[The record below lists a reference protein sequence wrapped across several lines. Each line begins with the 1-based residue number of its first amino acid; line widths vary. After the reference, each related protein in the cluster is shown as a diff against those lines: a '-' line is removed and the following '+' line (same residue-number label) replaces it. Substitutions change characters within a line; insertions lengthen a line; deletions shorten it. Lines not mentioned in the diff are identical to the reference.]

1 MSLRRRDLFWQES
14 EKGGGPGDGDTI
26 VYAANV
32 TRPGLVQKNLIWR
45 SGLVQ
50 DIAFLSWTDLSW
62 TDNGRELLAGNPL
75 LSPDGT
81 YIIWPSVER
90 VEITKQV
97 PGIAGIYRGTNETDW
112 EVVTDPNGNRV
123 LASKSGLGN
132 SESSVFTFMPEAR
145 VNLYV
150 CTDGESGYDY
160 LTVFSQDGTELYN
173 GENQS
178 QQGATSFQY
187 TKLTIEPGTEVTL
200 TYRKD
205 SSTSMYS
212 DRAYAYIGGE
222 GFEGTTTLDSTTW
235 EVSGTLASG
244 QTVYKSAIEGQ
255 ASTTAS
261 AYIRIQPTQT
271 GSLTLMCRSNGEE
284 RYDYLKV
291 YELDSTTS
299 VLKSFSSETSATDY
313 TAVEFNIP
321 DTESHFIYVEYVKD
335 YSGNIGEDAAFVYIN
350 TTVQYDMSSTVEDT
364 YYRYCRS
371 FEKYKLDT
379 GTRTAYTYSYSS
391 TTPSDLLNTEYGVPQ
406 FLVPKTF
413 DSDTVTF
420 NEGHMSSSEY
430 KYIPVYASARLSN
443 TGLELTT
450 GSTYT
455 SESVM
460 SQTQFLYGA
469 VLYGAVKYSD
479 NGDLFCTIP
488 LSSSYSSAIS
498 ASVYLQSASKCV
510 YLSRKANDTDYGS
523 ERILDLLP
531 VDSGSTSTVVVDAAF
546 NRTGKITYVV
556 GNQLTESTVVTF
568 SSHLYRSTDKTV
580 SFEHLDW
587 APSDSSEYI
596 TAVCTNFSGKVVYV
610 LTGTFFNNAW
620 VSASVYRSE
629 DYGRTFNRQNKFECK
644 GPSYVSGSV
653 GSFNVRLHA
662 AVNALDP
669 RYRMQIACSGKG
681 DRLAVWLVSGSSL
694 PRKNQGL
701 IFRSDDSGL
710 TWADPVETDRSVLDS
725 QPRILIMNRN

>member
-45 SGLVQ
+45 SGLAQ
-50 DIAFLSWTDLSW
+50 DIAFLSWTDN
-62 TDNGRELLAGNPL
+62 DRELLAGNPL

-81 YIIWPSVER
+81 YVIWPSVER
-90 VEITKQV
+90 VEITGGTKQV
-97 PGIAGIYRGTNETDW
+97 PGIAGIYRGTNDTDW

-123 LASKSGLGN
+123 LASKRGLGN
-132 SESSVFTFMPEAR
+132 SESSIFTFMPEVR
-145 VNLYV
+145 LNLYV
-150 CTDGESGYDY
+150 CTDGENGYDY
-160 LTVFSQDGTELYN
+160 LTVSQDGTELYN
-173 GENQS
+173 GKNQS
-178 QQGATSFQY
+178 QQGAASFQY

-200 TYRKD
+200 TYQKD
-205 SSTSMYS
+205 YSTGVHS
-212 DRAYAYIGGE
+212 DRAYAYIEGE

-261 AYIRIQPTQT
+261 AYIRIQPAET
-271 GSLTLMCRSNGEE
+271 GSLTLMCRSNGEGG
-284 RYDYLKV
+284 YDYLKV
-291 YELDSTTS
+291 YGLDSTTS
-299 VLKSFSSETSATDY
+299 VLKTFESETSATVY

-335 YSGNIGEDAAFVYIN
+335 YSGNSGEDAAFVYIN
-350 TTVQYDMSSTVEDT
+350 TTVRYDMSSTVEAT
-364 YYRYCRS
+364 GTVTRYCRS

-391 TTPSDLLNTEYGVPQ
+391 TTPSDLLKTEYGVPQ

-420 NEGHMSSSEY
+420 NEGHMSSSDY

-450 GSTYT
+450 GSVYT

-460 SQTQFLYGA
+460 SQTQF
-469 VLYGAVKYSD
+469 LYGAVKYSD

-488 LSSSYSSAIS
+488 LSGSFNSYGVS
-498 ASVYLQSASKCV
+498 ASEYFQSASKCV
-510 YLSRKANDTDYGS
+510 YLSRRANDTDYVS

-531 VDSGSTSTVVVDAAF
+531 VDSGSTSTVAVDAAF

-568 SSHLYRSTDKTV
+568 YSHLYRSTDKTV

-610 LTGTFFNNAW
+610 LTGTFSYNAW

-653 GSFNVRLHA
+653 GDHMDRLKA

-710 TWADPVETDRSVLDS
+710 TWADPVETDRSVLDF

>member
-45 SGLVQ
+45 SGSAQ
-50 DIAFLSWTDLSW
+50 DIAFLSWTDN
-62 TDNGRELLAGNPL
+62 DRELLAGNPL

-90 VEITKQV
+90 VEITGEPKQV
-97 PGIAGIYRGTNETDW
+97 PGIAGIYRGTNDTDW

-132 SESSVFTFMPEAR
+132 SESSIFTFMPEAR

-150 CTDGESGYDY
+150 CTDGENGYDY
-160 LTVFSQDGTELYN
+160 LIVSQDGTELYN
-173 GENQS
+173 GKNQS
-178 QQGATSFQY
+178 QQGATSFRY
-187 TKLTIEPGTEVTL
+187 AKLTVEPGTEVTL
-200 TYRKD
+200 TYQKD
-205 SSTSMYS
+205 SSNSSYS
-212 DRAYAYIGGE
+212 DRAYAYIGGVE
-222 GFEGTTTLDSTTW
+222 GIGGTITLDSTTW

-261 AYIRIQPTQT
+261 AYIRIQPTET
-271 GSLTLMCRSNGEE
+271 GSLVLMCRSNGEE
-284 RYDYLKV
+284 RYDYLRV

-299 VLKSFSSETSATDY
+299 VLKSFESETSATDY

-335 YSGNIGEDAAFVYIN
+335 RSEDVGEDAAFVYTN
-350 TTVQYDMSSTVEDT
+350 SGQYNMDSTVEAT
-364 YYRYCRS
+364 GTVTRYCRS

-391 TTPSDLLNTEYGVPQ
+391 TIPSDLLKTEYGVPQ

-420 NEGHMSSSEY
+420 NEGHMSSSDY

-450 GSTYT
+450 GSVYT

-460 SQTQFLYGA
+460 SQTRL
-469 VLYGAVKYSD
+469 LYGAVKYSD

-488 LSSSYSSAIS
+488 LSGSYNSIIP
-498 ASVYLQSASKCV
+498 ASEYFQSASKCV
-510 YLSRKANDTDYGS
+510 YLSRRVNDTDYVS

-610 LTGTFFNNAW
+610 LTGTFSYNAW

-629 DYGRTFNRQNKFECK
+629 DYGRTFNRQNKFKCK

-653 GSFNVRLHA
+653 GGYLGDSLQA

-681 DRLAVWLVSGSSL
+681 DRLAVWLVSGSDWQSY
-694 PRKNQGL
+694 KNQGL

-710 TWADPVETDRSVLDS
+710 TWTDPVETDRSVLDS
-725 QPRILIMNRN
+725 RPRILIMNRN

>member
-32 TRPGLVQKNLIWR
+32 TRPGLIQKNLIWR
-45 SGLVQ
+45 SGLAQ
-50 DIAFLSWTDLSW
+50 DIAFLSWTDN
-62 TDNGRELLAGNPL
+62 DRELLAGNSL

-90 VEITKQV
+90 VEITGEPKQV
-97 PGIAGIYRGTNETDW
+97 PGIAGIYRGTNDTDW
-112 EVVTDPNGNRV
+112 EVVTDPNGTRV

-132 SESSVFTFMPEAR
+132 RESSIFTFMPEAR

-150 CTDGESGYDY
+150 CTDGENGYDY
-160 LTVFSQDGTELYN
+160 LTVSQNGTELYN
-173 GENQS
+173 GKNES
-178 QQGATSFQY
+178 QQGATSFRY
-187 TKLTIEPGTEVTL
+187 AKLTVEPGTEVTL
-200 TYRKD
+200 TYQKD
-205 SSTSMYS
+205 LSNSKYS
-212 DRAYAYIGGE
+212 DRAYAYIGGVE
-222 GFEGTTTLDSTTW
+222 GIGGTITLDSTTW

-261 AYIRIQPTQT
+261 AYIRIQPAET
-271 GSLTLMCRSNGEE
+271 GSLVLMCRSNGEE
-284 RYDYLKV
+284 GYDYLRV
-291 YELDSTTS
+291 YKLDSTTS

-335 YSGNIGEDAAFVYIN
+335 GSGDDGDDAAFIYTN
-350 TTVQYDMSSTVEDT
+350 SGQYNMDSTVEAT
-364 YYRYCRS
+364 GTVTRYCRS

-391 TTPSDLLNTEYGVPQ
+391 TIPSDLLKTEYGVPQ

-420 NEGHMSSSEY
+420 NEGHMSSSDY

-460 SQTQFLYGA
+460 SQTQL
-469 VLYGAVKYSD
+469 LYGAVKYSD

-488 LSSSYSSAIS
+488 LSGSYNSIIP
-498 ASVYLQSASKCV
+498 ASEYFQSASKCV
-510 YLSRKANDTDYGS
+510 YLSRRVNDTDYVS

-546 NRTGKITYVV
+546 NRTGKITYMI

-610 LTGTFFNNAW
+610 LTGTFSYNTW

-629 DYGRTFNRQNKFECK
+629 DYGRTFNRQNKFKCK

-653 GSFNVRLHA
+653 DGYLGDSLQA
-662 AVNALDP
+662 AINALDP

-681 DRLAVWLVSGSSL
+681 DRLAVWLVSGSSY
-694 PRKNQGL
+694 PSYKNQGF

-710 TWADPVETDRSVLDS
+710 TWADSVETGVFNLDLR
-725 QPRILIMNRN
+725 PRILIMNRN

>member
-26 VYAANV
+26 VYATNV
-32 TRPGLVQKNLIWR
+32 TRPGFIQKNLIWR
-45 SGLVQ
+45 SGLAQ
-50 DIAFLSWTDLSW
+50 DIAFLSWTDN
-62 TDNGRELLAGNPL
+62 DRELLAGNPL

-81 YIIWPSVER
+81 YVIWPSVER
-90 VEITKQV
+90 VEITGETTKQV
-97 PGIAGIYRGTNETDW
+97 PGITGVYRGTNATDW

-132 SESSVFTFMPEAR
+132 GESSIFTFMPEAR
-145 VNLYV
+145 INLYV

-160 LTVFSQDGTELYN
+160 LTVSQDGTKLYN
-173 GENQS
+173 GKNQS
-178 QQGATSFQY
+178 QQGATSFRY

-200 TYRKD
+200 TYQKD
-205 SSTSMYS
+205 LSNGGYS
-212 DRAYAYIGGE
+212 DRAYAYIGRE
-222 GFEGTTTLDSTTW
+222 SFEGTTTLDSTTW

-244 QTVYKSAIEGQ
+244 QTVYKSAIKGQ

-271 GSLTLMCRSNGEE
+271 GSLMLMCRSNGEKG
-284 RYDYLKV
+284 YDYLRV

-299 VLKSFSSETSATDY
+299 VLKSFESESSATVY

-335 YSGNIGEDAAFVYIN
+335 RSGDIGEDAAFVYIN
-350 TTVQYDMSSTVEDT
+350 TTGQYNMGSTVEATVTDT

-371 FEKYKLDT
+371 FEKYKLNT

-391 TTPSDLLNTEYGVPQ
+391 TTLSDLLKTEYGVPQ

-413 DSDTVTF
+413 DSDTVNF
-420 NEGHMSSSEY
+420 NEGHMSSSDY

-450 GSTYT
+450 GSVYT

-460 SQTQFLYGA
+460 SQTQL
-469 VLYGAVKYSD
+469 LYGAVKYSD

-488 LSSSYSSAIS
+488 LSGSFNSYGVP
-498 ASVYLQSASKCV
+498 ASEYFQSASKCV
-510 YLSRKANDTDYGS
+510 YLSRRVNDTDYGS

-610 LTGTFFNNAW
+610 LTGTFSYNAW
-620 VSASVYRSE
+620 ASASVYRSE

-653 GSFNVRLHA
+653 GDHMDRLKA

-681 DRLAVWLVSGSSL
+681 DRLAVWLVSGSSR
-694 PRKNQGL
+694 PQKNQGL

-710 TWADPVETDRSVLDS
+710 TWTDQVETDRSVLDS
-725 QPRILIMNRN
+725 QPRILTMNRN

>member
-50 DIAFLSWTDLSW
+50 DIAFLSWTDN
-62 TDNGRELLAGNPL
+62 DRELLAGNPL

-90 VEITKQV
+90 VEITGEPKQV
-97 PGIAGIYRGTNETDW
+97 PGIAGIYRGTNDTDW
-112 EVVTDPNGNRV
+112 EVVTDPDGNRV
-123 LASKSGLGN
+123 LASKSGLGD

-150 CTDGESGYDY
+150 CTDGESGFDY
-160 LTVFSQDGTELYN
+160 LTVSQDGTELYN
-173 GENQS
+173 GKNQS
-178 QQGATSFQY
+178 QQGAASFQY

-200 TYRKD
+200 TYQKD
-205 SSTSMYS
+205 YSTRMYS
-212 DRAYAYIGGE
+212 DRAYAYIEGVE
-222 GFEGTTTLDSTTW
+222 GFGGTITLDSTTW

-244 QTVYKSAIEGQ
+244 QTVYKSAIKGQ

-261 AYIRIQPTQT
+261 AYIRIQPAET

-284 RYDYLKV
+284 GYDYLKV

-299 VLKSFSSETSATDY
+299 VLKSFKSETSATDY

-335 YSGNIGEDAAFVYIN
+335 GSEDVGEDAAFIYTN
-350 TTVQYDMSSTVEDT
+350 SRQYNMDSTVEAT
-364 YYRYCRS
+364 GTVTRYCRS

-420 NEGHMSSSEY
+420 NEGHMSSSDY
-430 KYIPVYASARLSN
+430 KYIPVYASARLSS

-450 GSTYT
+450 GSVYT

-460 SQTQFLYGA
+460 SQTQL
-469 VLYGAVKYSD
+469 LYGAVKYSD

-488 LSSSYSSAIS
+488 LSGSYNSYVS
-498 ASVYLQSASKCV
+498 ASEYFQSASICV
-510 YLSRKANDTDYGS
+510 YLSRRFNDTDYSS

-568 SSHLYRSTDKTV
+568 SSHLYRSTDKAV

-587 APSDSSEYI
+587 APGDSSEHI

-610 LTGTFFNNAW
+610 LTGTVSYDAW

-629 DYGRTFNRQNKFECK
+629 DYGRTFNRQNKFKCK
-644 GPSYVSGSV
+644 GLSYVSGSA
-653 GSFNVRLHA
+653 GSSAVRLKT
-662 AVNALDP
+662 AVHALDP

-681 DRLAVWLVSGSSL
+681 DRLAVWLVSGSDWQSY
-694 PRKNQGL
+694 KNQGL

-710 TWADPVETDRSVLDS
+710 TWADPVETDKSILYS
-725 QPRILIMNRN
+725 QPRILTMNRN

>member
-32 TRPGLVQKNLIWR
+32 TRPGFIQKNLIWR
-45 SGLVQ
+45 SGLAQ
-50 DIAFLSWTDLSW
+50 DIAFLSWTDN
-62 TDNGRELLAGNPL
+62 DRELLAGNPL

-90 VEITKQV
+90 VEITGEPKQV
-97 PGIAGIYRGTNETDW
+97 PGIAGIYRGTNDTDW

-123 LASKSGLGN
+123 LASKRGLGN
-132 SESSVFTFMPEAR
+132 SKSSIFTFMPEVR
-145 VNLYV
+145 LNLYV
-150 CTDGESGYDY
+150 CTDGENGYDY
-160 LTVFSQDGTELYN
+160 LTVSQDGTELYN
-173 GENQS
+173 GKNQS
-178 QQGATSFQY
+178 QQEATSFQY

-200 TYRKD
+200 TYQKD
-205 SSTSMYS
+205 SATSMYS
-212 DRAYAYIGGE
+212 DRAYAYIEGVE
-222 GFEGTTTLDSTTW
+222 GFRGTITLDSTTW

-261 AYIRIQPTQT
+261 AYIRIQPTET

-284 RYDYLKV
+284 GYDYLKV

-335 YSGNIGEDAAFVYIN
+335 YYGDAGEDAAFIYTN
-350 TTVQYDMSSTVEDT
+350 SGQYSMDSTVEGT
-364 YYRYCRS
+364 GTVTRYCRS
-371 FEKYKLDT
+371 FEKYKLNT

-391 TTPSDLLNTEYGVPQ
+391 TTLSDLLNTEYGVPQ

-420 NEGHMSSSEY
+420 NEGHMSSSDY

-450 GSTYT
+450 GSIYT

-460 SQTQFLYGA
+460 SQTQL
-469 VLYGAVKYSD
+469 LYGAVKYSD

-488 LSSSYSSAIS
+488 LSGSYTRVIPPSE
-498 ASVYLQSASKCV
+498 YFQSASICV
-510 YLSRKANDTDYGS
+510 YLSRRVNDTDYGS

-610 LTGTFFNNAW
+610 LTGTFSYDAW

-644 GPSYVSGSV
+644 GPSYVSGSA
-653 GSFNVRLHA
+653 GSSYNRLKA

-710 TWADPVETDRSVLDS
+710 TWADPVETDRSISDS
-725 QPRILIMNRN
+725 QPRILTMNRN

>member
-50 DIAFLSWTDLSW
+50 DIAFLSWTDN
-62 TDNGRELLAGNPL
+62 DRELLAGNPL

-81 YIIWPSVER
+81 YVIWPSVER
-90 VEITKQV
+90 VEITGESKQV
-97 PGIAGIYRGTNETDW
+97 PGIAGIYRGTNDTDW

-123 LASKSGLGN
+123 LASKRGLGN
-132 SESSVFTFMPEAR
+132 SESSIFTFMPEAR

-160 LTVFSQDGTELYN
+160 LTVSQDGTVLYN
-173 GENQS
+173 GKNKS
-178 QQGATSFQY
+178 QQGAASFQY
-187 TKLTIEPGTEVTL
+187 AKLTIEPGTEVTL
-200 TYRKD
+200 TYQKD

-212 DRAYAYIGGE
+212 DRAYAYIEGE
-222 GFEGTTTLDSTTW
+222 FEGTTTLDSTTW

-255 ASTTAS
+255 ASTIAS
-261 AYIRIQPTQT
+261 AYIRIQPTEP

-291 YELDSTTS
+291 YKLDSTTS
-299 VLKSFSSETSATDY
+299 VLKSFESETSATVY

-335 YSGNIGEDAAFVYIN
+335 YSGNSGEDAAFVYIN
-350 TTVQYDMSSTVEDT
+350 TTARYDMSSTVEVAGT
-364 YYRYCRS
+364 VTSYCRS

-420 NEGHMSSSEY
+420 NEGHMSSSDY

-450 GSTYT
+450 GSVYT

-460 SQTQFLYGA
+460 SQTQL
-469 VLYGAVKYSD
+469 LYGAVKYSD

-488 LSSSYSSAIS
+488 LSGSYTRVVPPSE
-498 ASVYLQSASKCV
+498 YFQSASKCV
-510 YLSRKANDTDYGS
+510 YLSRRVNDTDYVS

-546 NRTGKITYVV
+546 NRTGKIAYVV

-610 LTGTFFNNAW
+610 LTGTFSYDAW

-644 GPSYVSGSV
+644 GPSYVSGSA
-653 GSFNVRLHA
+653 GSSNVRLKT
-662 AVNALDP
+662 AVHALDP

-681 DRLAVWLVSGSSL
+681 DRLAVWLVSGSDWQSY
-694 PRKNQGL
+694 KNQGL

-710 TWADPVETDRSVLDS
+710 TWADPVETDRSILYS
-725 QPRILIMNRN
+725 QPRILTMNRN

>member
-45 SGLVQ
+45 SGLAQ
-50 DIAFLSWTDLSW
+50 DIAFLSWTDN
-62 TDNGRELLAGNPL
+62 DRELLAGNPL

-81 YIIWPSVER
+81 YVIWPSVER
-90 VEITKQV
+90 VETTGVKQV
-97 PGIAGIYRGTNETDW
+97 PGIAGIYRGTNDTDW

-132 SESSVFTFMPEAR
+132 SESSIFTFMPEAR

-150 CTDGESGYDY
+150 CTDGENGYDY
-160 LTVFSQDGTELYN
+160 LTVSQDGTVLYN
-173 GENQS
+173 GKNQS
-178 QQGATSFQY
+178 QQGATSFRY
-187 TKLTIEPGTEVTL
+187 AKLTVEPGTEVTL
-200 TYRKD
+200 TYQKD
-205 SSTSMYS
+205 SSNSSYS

-222 GFEGTTTLDSTTW
+222 GFGGTITLDSTTW

-261 AYIRIQPTQT
+261 AYIRIQPTYT
-271 GSLTLMCRSNGEE
+271 RSLTLMCRSNGER

-299 VLKSFSSETSATDY
+299 VLKSFESETSATDY

-335 YSGNIGEDAAFVYIN
+335 GSGDVGEDAAFVYIG
-350 TTVQYDMSSTVEDT
+350 TSGRYDMDSTVEAT
-364 YYRYCRS
+364 GTVTRYCRS

-391 TTPSDLLNTEYGVPQ
+391 TTPSDLLKTEYGVPQ

-420 NEGHMSSSEY
+420 NEGHMSSSDY

-450 GSTYT
+450 GSVYT

-460 SQTQFLYGA
+460 SQTRL
-469 VLYGAVKYSD
+469 LYGAVKYSD

-488 LSSSYSSAIS
+488 LSGSYNSYVS
-498 ASVYLQSASKCV
+498 ASEYFQSASICV
-510 YLSRKANDTDYGS
+510 YLSRRVNDTDYSS

-546 NRTGKITYVV
+546 NRTGKITYMV

-568 SSHLYRSTDKTV
+568 SSHLYRSTDKAV

-587 APSDSSEYI
+587 APGDSSEHI

-610 LTGTFFNNAW
+610 LTGTVSYDAW

-644 GPSYVSGSV
+644 GPSYVTGSA
-653 GSFNVRLHA
+653 GKYDRLKA
-662 AVNALDP
+662 AINALDP

-725 QPRILIMNRN
+725 RPRILIMNRN

>member
-32 TRPGLVQKNLIWR
+32 TRPGLIQKNLIWR
-45 SGLVQ
+45 SGLAQ
-50 DIAFLSWTDLSW
+50 DIAFLSWTDN
-62 TDNGRELLAGNPL
+62 DRELLAGNPL

-90 VEITKQV
+90 VEITGEPKRV
-97 PGIAGIYRGTNETDW
+97 PGIAGIYRGTNDTDW
-112 EVVTDPNGNRV
+112 EVVKDPNGTRV

-132 SESSVFTFMPEAR
+132 RESSIFTFMPEAR

-150 CTDGESGYDY
+150 CTDGENGYDY
-160 LTVFSQDGTELYN
+160 LTVSQNGTELYN
-173 GENQS
+173 GKNES
-178 QQGATSFQY
+178 QQGATSFRY
-187 TKLTIEPGTEVTL
+187 AKLTVEPGTEVTL
-200 TYRKD
+200 TYQKD
-205 SSTSMYS
+205 LSNSMYS
-212 DRAYAYIGGE
+212 DRAYAYIGGVE
-222 GFEGTTTLDSTTW
+222 GIGGTITLDSTTW

-244 QTVYKSAIEGQ
+244 QTVYKSAIKGQ
-255 ASTTAS
+255 AFKTAS
-261 AYIRIQPTQT
+261 AYIRIQPTET
-271 GSLTLMCRSNGEE
+271 GSLVLMCRSNGEE
-284 RYDYLKV
+284 RYDYLRV

-299 VLKSFSSETSATDY
+299 VLKSFESETSATDY

-335 YSGNIGEDAAFVYIN
+335 GSGDAGEDAAFIYTN
-350 TTVQYDMSSTVEDT
+350 SGQYNMDSTVEAT
-364 YYRYCRS
+364 GTVTSYCRS

-391 TTPSDLLNTEYGVPQ
+391 TTLSDLLNTEYGVPQ

-420 NEGHMSSSEY
+420 NEGHMSSSDY

-460 SQTQFLYGA
+460 SQTRL
-469 VLYGAVKYSD
+469 LYGAVKYSD

-488 LSSSYSSAIS
+488 LSGSYNSIIP
-498 ASVYLQSASKCV
+498 ASEYFQSASKCV
-510 YLSRKANDTDYGS
+510 YLSRRVNDTDYVS

-546 NRTGKITYVV
+546 NRTGKITYMI

-610 LTGTFFNNAW
+610 LTGTFSYNKW

-629 DYGRTFNRQNKFECK
+629 DYGRTFNRQNKFKCK

-653 GSFNVRLHA
+653 DGYLGDSLQA
-662 AVNALDP
+662 AINALDP

-681 DRLAVWLVSGSSL
+681 DRLAVWLVSGSDWQ
-694 PRKNQGL
+694 PHKNQGL

-710 TWADPVETDRSVLDS
+710 TWSDPVETDRSIS
-725 QPRILIMNRN
+725 HSRPRILIMNRN

>member
-45 SGLVQ
+45 SGSAQ
-50 DIAFLSWTDLSW
+50 DIAFLSWTDN
-62 TDNGRELLAGNPL
+62 DRELLAGNPL

-90 VEITKQV
+90 VEITGEPKQV
-97 PGIAGIYRGTNETDW
+97 PGIAGIYRGTNDTDW

-132 SESSVFTFMPEAR
+132 SESSIFTFMPEAR

-150 CTDGESGYDY
+150 CTDGENGYDY
-160 LTVFSQDGTELYN
+160 LIVSQDGTELYN
-173 GENQS
+173 GKNQS
-178 QQGATSFQY
+178 QQGATSFRY
-187 TKLTIEPGTEVTL
+187 AKLTVEPGTEVTL
-200 TYRKD
+200 TYQKD
-205 SSTSMYS
+205 SSNSSYS
-212 DRAYAYIGGE
+212 DRAYAYIGGVE
-222 GFEGTTTLDSTTW
+222 GIGGTITLDSTTW

-261 AYIRIQPTQT
+261 AYIRIQPTET
-271 GSLTLMCRSNGEE
+271 GSLTLMCRSNGER

-299 VLKSFSSETSATDY
+299 VLKSFESETSATDY

-335 YSGNIGEDAAFVYIN
+335 GSGDVGEDAAFVYTN
-350 TTVQYDMSSTVEDT
+350 SGQYNMDSTVEAT
-364 YYRYCRS
+364 GTVTRYCRS

-379 GTRTAYTYSYSS
+379 GTRTAYTHSYSS
-391 TTPSDLLNTEYGVPQ
+391 TIPSDLLKTEYGVPQ

-420 NEGHMSSSEY
+420 NEGHMSSSDY

-450 GSTYT
+450 GSVYT

-488 LSSSYSSAIS
+488 LSSSYTYAIP
-498 ASVYLQSASKCV
+498 ASEYFQSASKCV
-510 YLSRKANDTDYGS
+510 YLSRRVNDTDYGS

-596 TAVCTNFSGKVVYV
+596 TAVCTNFSGKVVYA

-644 GPSYVSGSV
+644 GPSYVSGSA
-653 GSFNVRLHA
+653 GSSNVRLHA

-694 PRKNQGL
+694 PRKNQGF

-710 TWADPVETDRSVLDS
+710 TWADSVETGVFNLDLR
-725 QPRILIMNRN
+725 PRILIMNRN

>member
-45 SGLVQ
+45 SGLAQ
-50 DIAFLSWTDLSW
+50 DIAFLSWTDN
-62 TDNGRELLAGNPL
+62 DRELLAGNPL

-81 YIIWPSVER
+81 YVIWPSVER
-90 VEITKQV
+90 VEIAGGTKQV
-97 PGIAGIYRGTNETDW
+97 PGIAGIYRGTNDTDW

-132 SESSVFTFMPEAR
+132 SESSIFTFMPEAR

-150 CTDGESGYDY
+150 CTDGENGYDY
-160 LTVFSQDGTELYN
+160 LTVSQDGTVLYN
-173 GENQS
+173 GKNQS
-178 QQGATSFQY
+178 QQGAASFQY

-200 TYRKD
+200 TYQKD
-205 SSTSMYS
+205 SSTSAYS
-212 DRAYAYIGGE
+212 DRAYAYIGGVE
-222 GFEGTTTLDSTTW
+222 GFGGTITLDSTTW
-235 EVSGTLASG
+235 GVSGTLASG

-261 AYIRIQPTQT
+261 AYIRIQPTET
-271 GSLTLMCRSNGEE
+271 GSLTLMCRSNGEK

-299 VLKSFSSETSATDY
+299 VLKSFEWESSATDY

-335 YSGNIGEDAAFVYIN
+335 YYGDAGEDAAFIYTN
-350 TTVQYDMSSTVEDT
+350 SRQYNMDSTVEAT
-364 YYRYCRS
+364 VTVTRYCRS

-391 TTPSDLLNTEYGVPQ
+391 TTPSDLLKTEYGVPQ

-420 NEGHMSSSEY
+420 NEGHMSSSDY

-450 GSTYT
+450 GSVYT

-460 SQTQFLYGA
+460 SQTQL
-469 VLYGAVKYSD
+469 LYGAVKYSD

-488 LSSSYSSAIS
+488 LSGSYSSIIP
-498 ASVYLQSASKCV
+498 ASEYFQSASKCV
-510 YLSRKANDTDYGS
+510 YLSRRVNDTDYVS

-568 SSHLYRSTDKTV
+568 SSHLYRSTDKAV

-587 APSDSSEYI
+587 APGDSSEHI

-610 LTGTFFNNAW
+610 LTGTVSYDAW

-644 GPSYVSGSV
+644 GPSYVTSSA
-653 GSFNVRLHA
+653 SEYNRLQA
-662 AVNALDP
+662 AINALDP

-681 DRLAVWLVSGSSL
+681 DRLAVWLVSGSDWQSY
-694 PRKNQGL
+694 KNQGL

-710 TWADPVETDRSVLDS
+710 TWADPVETDKSILYS
-725 QPRILIMNRN
+725 QPRILTMNRN

>member
-1 MSLRRRDLFWQES
+1 M
-14 EKGGGPGDGDTI
+14 
-26 VYAANV
+26 
-32 TRPGLVQKNLIWR
+32 IWR

-50 DIAFLSWTDLSW
+50 DIAFLSWTDN
-62 TDNGRELLAGNPL
+62 DRELLAGNPL

-90 VEITKQV
+90 VEITGEPKQV
-97 PGIAGIYRGTNETDW
+97 PGIAGIYRGTNDTDW

-123 LASKSGLGN
+123 LASKRGLGN
-132 SESSVFTFMPEAR
+132 RESSIFTFMPEAR

-150 CTDGESGYDY
+150 CTDGENGCDY
-160 LTVFSQDGTELYN
+160 LTVSQDGTVLYN
-173 GENQS
+173 GKYQS
-178 QQGATSFQY
+178 QQGAASFQY

-200 TYRKD
+200 TYQKD
-205 SSTSMYS
+205 HSTSVHS
-212 DRAYAYIGGE
+212 DRAYAYIEGE
-222 GFEGTTTLDSTTW
+222 FEGTTTLDSTTW

-255 ASTTAS
+255 ASITAS
-261 AYIRIQPTQT
+261 AYIRIQPTEP

-291 YELDSTTS
+291 YKLDSTTS
-299 VLKSFSSETSATDY
+299 VLKSFESETSATVY

-335 YSGNIGEDAAFVYIN
+335 GSGDDGDDAAFVYIN
-350 TTVQYDMSSTVEDT
+350 TTARYDMSSTVEAT
-364 YYRYCRS
+364 VTVIRYCRS

-420 NEGHMSSSEY
+420 NEGHMSSSDY
-430 KYIPVYASARLSN
+430 KYIPVYASARLSS

-450 GSTYT
+450 GSVYT

-460 SQTQFLYGA
+460 SLTRL
-469 VLYGAVKYSD
+469 LYGAVKYSD

-488 LSSSYSSAIS
+488 LTGSYNSIIP
-498 ASVYLQSASKCV
+498 ASEYFQSASKCV
-510 YLSRKANDTDYGS
+510 YLSRRVNDTDYVS

-546 NRTGKITYVV
+546 NRTGKITYMI

-568 SSHLYRSTDKTV
+568 SSHLYRSTDKAV

-587 APSDSSEYI
+587 APSDSSEHI

-610 LTGTFFNNAW
+610 LTGTFSYNAW

-644 GPSYVSGSV
+644 GPSYVSGSA
-653 GSFNVRLHA
+653 GGYLGDSLQA
-662 AVNALDP
+662 AINALDP

-681 DRLAVWLVSGSSL
+681 DRLAVWLVSGSSR
-694 PRKNQGL
+694 PQKNQGL

-710 TWADPVETDRSVLDS
+710 TWADPVETDKSILYS
-725 QPRILIMNRN
+725 QPRILTMNRN

>member
-45 SGLVQ
+45 SGLAQ
-50 DIAFLSWTDLSW
+50 DITFLSWTDN
-62 TDNGRELLAGNPL
+62 DRELLAGNPL

-90 VEITKQV
+90 VEITGESKQV
-97 PGIAGIYRGTNETDW
+97 PGIAGIYRGTNDTDW

-123 LASKSGLGN
+123 LASKSGLGD
-132 SESSVFTFMPEAR
+132 SKSSIFTFMPEVR
-145 VNLYV
+145 LNLYV
-150 CTDGESGYDY
+150 CTDGENGYDY
-160 LTVFSQDGTELYN
+160 LIVSQDGTELYN
-173 GENQS
+173 GKNQS
-178 QQGATSFQY
+178 QKGATSFRY

-200 TYRKD
+200 TYQKD
-205 SSTSMYS
+205 SSNNMYS
-212 DRAYAYIGGE
+212 DRAYAYIEGVE
-222 GFEGTTTLDSTTW
+222 GFGGTITLDSTTW

-244 QTVYKSAIEGQ
+244 QTVDKSAIEGQ

-261 AYIRIQPTQT
+261 AYIRIQPAET
-271 GSLTLMCRSNGEE
+271 GSLTLMCRSNGER

-299 VLKSFSSETSATDY
+299 VLKSFESETSATDY
-313 TAVEFNIP
+313 TAVEFSIP

-335 YSGNIGEDAAFVYIN
+335 YSGDAGEDAAFIYTN
-350 TTVQYDMSSTVEDT
+350 SRQYNMDSTVEAT
-364 YYRYCRS
+364 GTVTRYCRS
-371 FEKYKLDT
+371 FEKYKLNT

-391 TTPSDLLNTEYGVPQ
+391 TTLSDLLNTEYGVPQ

-420 NEGHMSSSEY
+420 NEGHMSSSDY

-450 GSTYT
+450 GSVYT

-460 SQTQFLYGA
+460 SQTQL
-469 VLYGAVKYSD
+469 LYGAVKYSD

-488 LSSSYSSAIS
+488 LSGSYNSYGVS
-498 ASVYLQSASKCV
+498 ASEYFQSASICV
-510 YLSRKANDTDYGS
+510 HLSRRVNDTDYSS

-546 NRTGKITYVV
+546 NRTGKITYMI

-610 LTGTFFNNAW
+610 LTGTFFYNAW
-620 VSASVYRSE
+620 ASASVYRSE

-653 GSFNVRLHA
+653 GDHMDRLKA
-662 AVNALDP
+662 VVNALDP

-710 TWADPVETDRSVLDS
+710 TWADPVETDRSILYS
-725 QPRILIMNRN
+725 QPRILTMNRN

>member
-50 DIAFLSWTDLSW
+50 DIAFLSWTDN
-62 TDNGRELLAGNPL
+62 DRELLAGNPL

-81 YIIWPSVER
+81 YVIWPSVER
-90 VEITKQV
+90 VEITGESKQV
-97 PGIAGIYRGTNETDW
+97 PGIAGIYRGTNDTDW

-123 LASKSGLGN
+123 LASKRGLGN
-132 SESSVFTFMPEAR
+132 SESSIFTFMPEAR

-160 LTVFSQDGTELYN
+160 LTVSQDGTKLYN
-173 GENQS
+173 GKNKS
-178 QQGATSFQY
+178 QQGAASFQY

-200 TYRKD
+200 TYQKD

-212 DRAYAYIGGE
+212 DRAYAYIEGE
-222 GFEGTTTLDSTTW
+222 FEGTTTLDSTTW

-255 ASTTAS
+255 ASTIAS
-261 AYIRIQPTQT
+261 AYIRIQPTEP

-291 YELDSTTS
+291 YKLDSTTS
-299 VLKSFSSETSATDY
+299 VLKSFESETSATVY

-335 YSGNIGEDAAFVYIN
+335 YSGNSGEDAAFVYIN
-350 TTVQYDMSSTVEDT
+350 TTARYDMSSTVEVAGT
-364 YYRYCRS
+364 VTSYCRS

-420 NEGHMSSSEY
+420 NEGHMSSSDY

-450 GSTYT
+450 GSVYT

-460 SQTQFLYGA
+460 SQTQL
-469 VLYGAVKYSD
+469 LYGAVKYSD

-488 LSSSYSSAIS
+488 LSGSYTHVVPPSE
-498 ASVYLQSASKCV
+498 YFQSASKCV
-510 YLSRKANDTDYGS
+510 YLSRRVNDTDYVS

-610 LTGTFFNNAW
+610 LTGTFSYDAW
-620 VSASVYRSE
+620 VGASVYRSE

-644 GPSYVSGSV
+644 GLSYVSGSA
-653 GSFNVRLHA
+653 GSSAVRLKT
-662 AVNALDP
+662 AVHALDP

-710 TWADPVETDRSVLDS
+710 TWADQVETDRSVLDS
-725 QPRILIMNRN
+725 QPRILTMNRN

>member
-26 VYAANV
+26 VYATNV
-32 TRPGLVQKNLIWR
+32 TRPGFIQKNLIWR
-45 SGLVQ
+45 SGLAQ
-50 DIAFLSWTDLSW
+50 DIAFLSWIGNDT
-62 TDNGRELLAGNPL
+62 ELLAGNPL

-81 YIIWPSVER
+81 YVIWPSVER
-90 VEITKQV
+90 VEITVPKQV
-97 PGIAGIYRGTNETDW
+97 PGITGIYRGTNDTDW

-132 SESSVFTFMPEAR
+132 GESSIFTFMPEVR
-145 VNLYV
+145 LNLYV
-150 CTDGESGYDY
+150 CTDGEDGCDY
-160 LTVFSQDGTELYN
+160 LIVSQDGTELYN
-173 GENQS
+173 GNGRS

-187 TKLTIEPGTEVTL
+187 TKLTVEPGTEVTL
-200 TYRKD
+200 TYQKD
-205 SSTSMYS
+205 SSNSMYS

-222 GFEGTTTLDSTTW
+222 GFVGTITLDSTTW

-244 QTVYKSAIEGQ
+244 QTVYKSAIEGKT
-255 ASTTAS
+255 STTAP

-284 RYDYLKV
+284 GCDYLKV

-299 VLKSFSSETSATDY
+299 VLKSFESETSATDY

-335 YSGNIGEDAAFVYIN
+335 YSVDVSEDAAFIYTN
-350 TTVQYDMSSTVEDT
+350 SGQYNMDSTVEAT
-364 YYRYCRS
+364 GTVTRYCRS

-391 TTPSDLLNTEYGVPQ
+391 TTLSDLLKTEYGVPQ

-420 NEGHMSSSEY
+420 NEGHMSSSEH
-430 KYIPVYASARLSN
+430 KHTPVYASARLSN

-450 GSTYT
+450 GSVYT
-455 SESVM
+455 PESVM
-460 SQTQFLYGA
+460 SQTQL
-469 VLYGAVKYSD
+469 LYGAVKYSD

-488 LSSSYSSAIS
+488 LSGSYTRVIPPSE
-498 ASVYLQSASKCV
+498 YFQSASKCV
-510 YLSRKANDTDYGS
+510 YLSRRVNDTDYGS

-531 VDSGSTSTVVVDAAF
+531 VDSGSTSTVAVDAAF

-568 SSHLYRSTDKTV
+568 SSHLYRSTDKAV

-610 LTGTFFNNAW
+610 LTGTFSYNAW

-629 DYGRTFNRQNKFECK
+629 DYGRTFNRQNKFKCK
-644 GPSYVSGSV
+644 GPSYVSGSA
-653 GSFNVRLHA
+653 GSSTVRLKTA
-662 AVNALDP
+662 INALDP

-681 DRLAVWLVSGSSL
+681 DRLAVWLASGSSL
-694 PRKNQGL
+694 PQKNQGL

-710 TWADPVETDRSVLDS
+710 TWTDPVETDRSVLNS
-725 QPRILIMNRN
+725 QPRILTMNRN

>member
-45 SGLVQ
+45 SGLAQ
-50 DIAFLSWTDLSW
+50 DIAFLSWTDN
-62 TDNGRELLAGNPL
+62 DRELLAGNPL

-81 YIIWPSVER
+81 YVIWPSVER
-90 VEITKQV
+90 VETTGVKQV
-97 PGIAGIYRGTNETDW
+97 PGIAGIYRGTNDTDW

-123 LASKSGLGN
+123 LASKSGLGD
-132 SESSVFTFMPEAR
+132 SKSSIFTFMPEAR

-160 LTVFSQDGTELYN
+160 LTVSQNGTELYN
-173 GENQS
+173 GSNQS
-178 QQGATSFQY
+178 QQGATSFRY
-187 TKLTIEPGTEVTL
+187 TKLTVEPGTEVTL
-200 TYRKD
+200 TYQKD
-205 SSTSMYS
+205 LSNSEYS
-212 DRAYAYIGGE
+212 DRAYAYIGRE
-222 GFEGTTTLDSTTW
+222 SFEGTTTLDSTTW

-255 ASTTAS
+255 TSTTAS

-271 GSLTLMCRSNGEE
+271 GSLMLMCRSNGEE
-284 RYDYLKV
+284 GYDYLKV

-299 VLKSFSSETSATDY
+299 VLKSFESETSATDY

-335 YSGNIGEDAAFVYIN
+335 YSGNSGEDAAFVYIN
-350 TTVQYDMSSTVEDT
+350 TTVRYDMSSTVEAT
-364 YYRYCRS
+364 GTVTRYCRS

-391 TTPSDLLNTEYGVPQ
+391 TTPSDLLKTEYGVPQ

-420 NEGHMSSSEY
+420 NEGHMSSSDY

-450 GSTYT
+450 GSVYT

-460 SQTQFLYGA
+460 SQTQF
-469 VLYGAVKYSD
+469 LYGAVKYSD

-488 LSSSYSSAIS
+488 LSGSFNSYGVS
-498 ASVYLQSASKCV
+498 ASEYFQSASKCV
-510 YLSRKANDTDYGS
+510 YLSRRANDTDYVS

-531 VDSGSTSTVVVDAAF
+531 VDSGSTSTVAVDAAF

-568 SSHLYRSTDKTV
+568 YSHLYRSTDKTV

-610 LTGTFFNNAW
+610 LTGTFSYNAW

-653 GSFNVRLHA
+653 GDHMDRLKA

-710 TWADPVETDRSVLDS
+710 TWADPVETDRSVLDF

>member
-50 DIAFLSWTDLSW
+50 DIAFLSWTDN
-62 TDNGRELLAGNPL
+62 DRELLAGNPL

-81 YIIWPSVER
+81 YVIWPSVER
-90 VEITKQV
+90 VEITGESKQV
-97 PGIAGIYRGTNETDW
+97 PGIAGIYRGTNDTDW

-123 LASKSGLGN
+123 LASKRGLGN
-132 SESSVFTFMPEAR
+132 SESSIFTFMPEAR

-160 LTVFSQDGTELYN
+160 LTVSQDGTKLYN
-173 GENQS
+173 GKNKS
-178 QQGATSFQY
+178 QQGAASFQY

-200 TYRKD
+200 TYQKD

-212 DRAYAYIGGE
+212 DRAYAYIEGE
-222 GFEGTTTLDSTTW
+222 FEGTTTLDSTTW

-255 ASTTAS
+255 ASTIAS
-261 AYIRIQPTQT
+261 AYIRIQPTEP

-291 YELDSTTS
+291 YKLDSTTS
-299 VLKSFSSETSATDY
+299 VLKSFESETSATVY

-335 YSGNIGEDAAFVYIN
+335 YSGNSGEDAAFVYIN
-350 TTVQYDMSSTVEDT
+350 TTARYDMSSTVEVAGT
-364 YYRYCRS
+364 VTSYCRS

-420 NEGHMSSSEY
+420 NEGHMSSSDY

-450 GSTYT
+450 GSVYT

-460 SQTQFLYGA
+460 SQTQL
-469 VLYGAVKYSD
+469 LYGAVKYSD

-488 LSSSYSSAIS
+488 LSGSYTRVVPPSE
-498 ASVYLQSASKCV
+498 YFQSASKCV
-510 YLSRKANDTDYGS
+510 YLSRRVNDTDYVS

-546 NRTGKITYVV
+546 NRTGKIAYVV

-610 LTGTFFNNAW
+610 LTGTFSYDAW

-644 GPSYVSGSV
+644 GPSYVSGSA
-653 GSFNVRLHA
+653 GSSNVRLKT
-662 AVNALDP
+662 AVHALDP

-725 QPRILIMNRN
+725 QPRILTMNRN

>member
-32 TRPGLVQKNLIWR
+32 TRPGLIQKNLIWR

-50 DIAFLSWTDLSW
+50 DIAFLSWTDN
-62 TDNGRELLAGNPL
+62 DRELLAGNPL

-90 VEITKQV
+90 VEITGGTKQV
-97 PGIAGIYRGTNETDW
+97 PGIAGIYRGTNDTDW

-123 LASKSGLGN
+123 LASKSGLGDRK
-132 SESSVFTFMPEAR
+132 SSIFTFMPEAR

-160 LTVFSQDGTELYN
+160 LTVSQDGTVLYN
-173 GENQS
+173 GSNQS
-178 QQGATSFQY
+178 QQGATSFRY

-200 TYRKD
+200 TYQKD
-205 SSTSMYS
+205 SSNSSYS
-212 DRAYAYIGGE
+212 DRAYAYIGGVE
-222 GFEGTTTLDSTTW
+222 GIGGTITLDSTTW

-261 AYIRIQPTQT
+261 AYIRIQPTET
-271 GSLTLMCRSNGEE
+271 GSLTLMCRSNGEKG
-284 RYDYLKV
+284 YDYLKV

-299 VLKSFSSETSATDY
+299 VLKSFRSETSATDY

-335 YSGNIGEDAAFVYIN
+335 SSGDGGEDAAFIYTN
-350 TTVQYDMSSTVEDT
+350 SGQYNMDSTVEAT
-364 YYRYCRS
+364 GTVTRYCRS

-391 TTPSDLLNTEYGVPQ
+391 TTPSDLLRTEYGVPQ

-420 NEGHMSSSEY
+420 NEGHMSSPDY

-460 SQTQFLYGA
+460 SQTQL
-469 VLYGAVKYSD
+469 LYGAVKYSD

-488 LSSSYSSAIS
+488 LSGSYARVIPPSE
-498 ASVYLQSASKCV
+498 YFQSASKCV
-510 YLSRKANDTDYGS
+510 YLSRRVNDTDYSS

-568 SSHLYRSTDKTV
+568 SSHLYRSTDKAV

-610 LTGTFFNNAW
+610 LTGTFSYNAW

-629 DYGRTFNRQNKFECK
+629 DYGRTFNRQNRFKCK
-644 GPSYVSGSV
+644 GPSYVSGSA
-653 GSFNVRLHA
+653 GSSYDRLDA
-662 AVNALDP
+662 AINALDP

-681 DRLAVWLVSGSSL
+681 DRLAVWLVSGSDWQSH
-694 PRKNQGL
+694 KNQGL

-710 TWADPVETDRSVLDS
+710 TWADPVETDRSILHS
-725 QPRILIMNRN
+725 QPRILTMNRN

>member
-32 TRPGLVQKNLIWR
+32 TRPGFIQKNLIWR
-45 SGLVQ
+45 SGSAQ
-50 DIAFLSWTDLSW
+50 DIAFLSWTDN
-62 TDNGRELLAGNPL
+62 DRELLAGNPL

-81 YIIWPSVER
+81 YVIWPSVER
-90 VEITKQV
+90 VEITGGTKQV
-97 PGIAGIYRGTNETDW
+97 PGIAGIYRGTNDTDW

-123 LASKSGLGN
+123 LASKRGLGN
-132 SESSVFTFMPEAR
+132 SESSVFTFMPEVR
-145 VNLYV
+145 LNLYV
-150 CTDGESGYDY
+150 CTDGENGYDY
-160 LTVFSQDGTELYN
+160 LTVSQNGTELYN
-173 GENQS
+173 GKNQS
-178 QQGATSFQY
+178 QQEATSFRY
-187 TKLTIEPGTEVTL
+187 TKLTVEPGTEVTL
-200 TYRKD
+200 TYQKD
-205 SSTSMYS
+205 SATSMYS
-212 DRAYAYIGGE
+212 DRAYAYIEGVE
-222 GFEGTTTLDSTTW
+222 GFRGTITLDSTTW

-261 AYIRIQPTQT
+261 AYIRIQPTET

-284 RYDYLKV
+284 GYDYLKV

-335 YSGNIGEDAAFVYIN
+335 YYGDAGEDAAFIYTN
-350 TTVQYDMSSTVEDT
+350 SGQYSMDSTVEGT
-364 YYRYCRS
+364 GTVTRYCRS
-371 FEKYKLDT
+371 FEKYKLNT

-391 TTPSDLLNTEYGVPQ
+391 TTLSDLLNTEYGVPQ

-420 NEGHMSSSEY
+420 NEGHMSSSDY

-450 GSTYT
+450 GSVYT

-460 SQTQFLYGA
+460 SQTRL
-469 VLYGAVKYSD
+469 LYGAVKYSD

-488 LSSSYSSAIS
+488 LSGSYTRVIPPSE
-498 ASVYLQSASKCV
+498 YFQSASKCV
-510 YLSRKANDTDYGS
+510 YLSRRVNDTDYSS

-568 SSHLYRSTDKTV
+568 SSHLYRSTDRTV

-610 LTGTFFNNAW
+610 LTGTFSYNAW

-629 DYGRTFNRQNKFECK
+629 DYGRTFNRQNKFKCK
-644 GPSYVSGSV
+644 GLSYVSGSA
-653 GSFNVRLHA
+653 GSSYDRLDA
-662 AVNALDP
+662 AINALDP

-710 TWADPVETDRSVLDS
+710 TWADPVETDRSISDS

>member
-32 TRPGLVQKNLIWR
+32 TRPGFIQKNLIWR

-50 DIAFLSWTDLSW
+50 DIAFLSWTDN
-62 TDNGRELLAGNPL
+62 DRELLAGNPL

-81 YIIWPSVER
+81 YVIWPSVER
-90 VEITKQV
+90 VEGE
-97 PGIAGIYRGTNETDW
+97 GIRGT
-112 EVVTDPNGNRV
+112 
-123 LASKSGLGN
+123 
-132 SESSVFTFMPEAR
+132 
-145 VNLYV
+145 
-150 CTDGESGYDY
+150 
-160 LTVFSQDGTELYN
+160 
-173 GENQS
+173 
-178 QQGATSFQY
+178 
-187 TKLTIEPGTEVTL
+187 I
-200 TYRKD
+200 
-205 SSTSMYS
+205 
-212 DRAYAYIGGE
+212 
-222 GFEGTTTLDSTTW
+222 TLDSTTW

-244 QTVYKSAIEGQ
+244 QTVYKSAIEGKT
-255 ASTTAS
+255 STTAS
-261 AYIRIQPTQT
+261 AYIRIQPAET
-271 GSLTLMCRSNGEE
+271 GSLTLMCRSNGE
-284 RYDYLKV
+284 RGYDYLKV

-299 VLKSFSSETSATDY
+299 VLKSFESESSATDY

-335 YSGNIGEDAAFVYIN
+335 YSGDAGDDAAFVYIG
-350 TTVQYDMSSTVEDT
+350 TSGWYDMSSTGTGTVT
-364 YYRYCRS
+364 RYCRS

-391 TTPSDLLNTEYGVPQ
+391 TTPSDLLKTEYGVPQ

-413 DSDTVTF
+413 NSDTVTF
-420 NEGHMSSSEY
+420 NEGHMSSSDY

-460 SQTQFLYGA
+460 SQTQL
-469 VLYGAVKYSD
+469 LYGAVKYSD

-488 LSSSYSSAIS
+488 LSGSYTRVIPPSE
-498 ASVYLQSASKCV
+498 YFQSASKCV
-510 YLSRKANDTDYGS
+510 YLSRRVNDTDYVS

-546 NRTGKITYVV
+546 NRTGKITYMI

-568 SSHLYRSTDKTV
+568 SSHLYRSTDKAV

-610 LTGTFFNNAW
+610 LTGTFFYNAW

-629 DYGRTFNRQNKFECK
+629 DYGRTFNRQNKFGCK
-644 GPSYVSGSV
+644 GPSYVSGSA
-653 GSFNVRLHA
+653 GSSTVRLKTA
-662 AVNALDP
+662 INALDP

-694 PRKNQGL
+694 PQKNQGL

-725 QPRILIMNRN
+725 RPRILTMNRN

>member
-32 TRPGLVQKNLIWR
+32 TRPGLIQKNLIWR
-45 SGLVQ
+45 SGLAQ
-50 DIAFLSWTDLSW
+50 DIAFLSWTDN
-62 TDNGRELLAGNPL
+62 DRELLAGNPL

-90 VEITKQV
+90 VEITGEPKQV
-97 PGIAGIYRGTNETDW
+97 PGIAGIYRGTNDTDW

-123 LASKSGLGN
+123 LASKSGLGD
-132 SESSVFTFMPEAR
+132 SKSSIFTFMPEVR
-145 VNLYV
+145 LNLYV
-150 CTDGESGYDY
+150 CTDGENGYDY
-160 LTVFSQDGTELYN
+160 LIVSQDGTELYN
-173 GENQS
+173 GKNQS
-178 QQGATSFQY
+178 QQGATSFRY

-205 SSTSMYS
+205 SSNSLYS

-222 GFEGTTTLDSTTW
+222 GFGGTITLDSTTW

-261 AYIRIQPTQT
+261 AYIRIQPTYT
-271 GSLTLMCRSNGEE
+271 RSLTLMCRSNGEE
-284 RYDYLKV
+284 RWDYLKV

-299 VLKSFSSETSATDY
+299 VLKSFESETSATDY
-313 TAVEFNIP
+313 TAVEFSIP

-335 YSGNIGEDAAFVYIN
+335 YSGDAGEDAAFIYTN
-350 TTVQYDMSSTVEDT
+350 SRQYNMDSTVEAT
-364 YYRYCRS
+364 GTVTRYCRS
-371 FEKYKLDT
+371 FEKYKLNT

-391 TTPSDLLNTEYGVPQ
+391 TTPSDLLKTEYGVPQ

-420 NEGHMSSSEY
+420 NEGHMSSSDY

-450 GSTYT
+450 GSVYT

-460 SQTQFLYGA
+460 SQTRL
-469 VLYGAVKYSD
+469 LYGAVKYSD

-488 LSSSYSSAIS
+488 LSGSYNSIIPPSE
-498 ASVYLQSASKCV
+498 YFQSASKCV
-510 YLSRKANDTDYGS
+510 YLSRRVNDTDYGS

-610 LTGTFFNNAW
+610 LTGTFSYNAW

-629 DYGRTFNRQNKFECK
+629 DYGRTFNRQNKFKCK
-644 GPSYVSGSV
+644 GLSYVSGSA
-653 GSFNVRLHA
+653 GSSYDRLDA
-662 AVNALDP
+662 AINALDP

-710 TWADPVETDRSVLDS
+710 TWSDPVETDRSILYS
-725 QPRILIMNRN
+725 QPRILTMNRN

>member
-1 MSLRRRDLFWQES
+1 MLF
-14 EKGGGPGDGDTI
+14 
-26 VYAANV
+26 
-32 TRPGLVQKNLIWR
+32 R
-45 SGLVQ
+45 SN
-50 DIAFLSWTDLSW
+50 D
-62 TDNGRELLAGNPL
+62 
-75 LSPDGT
+75 
-81 YIIWPSVER
+81 
-90 VEITKQV
+90 
-97 PGIAGIYRGTNETDW
+97 TDW

-123 LASKSGLGN
+123 LASKSGLGD
-132 SESSVFTFMPEAR
+132 SKSSIFTFMPEAR

-150 CTDGESGYDY
+150 CTDGENGYDY
-160 LTVFSQDGTELYN
+160 LIVSQNGTELYN
-173 GENQS
+173 GRYQS
-178 QQGATSFQY
+178 QQGATSFRY
-187 TKLTIEPGTEVTL
+187 TKLTVEPGTEVTL
-200 TYRKD
+200 TYQKD
-205 SSTSMYS
+205 SSNSSYS

-222 GFEGTTTLDSTTW
+222 GIGGTITLDSTTW

-244 QTVYKSAIEGQ
+244 QTVYKSAIEGRT
-255 ASTTAS
+255 STIAS
-261 AYIRIQPTQT
+261 AYIRIQPAET

-284 RYDYLKV
+284 GYDYLKV

-335 YSGNIGEDAAFVYIN
+335 GSRDVGEDAAFVYTN
-350 TTVQYDMSSTVEDT
+350 SVQYNMDSTVEAT
-364 YYRYCRS
+364 GTVTRYCRS

-391 TTPSDLLNTEYGVPQ
+391 TIPSDLLKTEYGVPQ

-420 NEGHMSSSEY
+420 NEGHMSSSDYE
-430 KYIPVYASARLSN
+430 YIPVYASARLSN

-450 GSTYT
+450 GSVYT

-460 SQTQFLYGA
+460 SQTQL
-469 VLYGAVKYSD
+469 LYGAVKYSD

-488 LSSSYSSAIS
+488 LSGSYSSIIP
-498 ASVYLQSASKCV
+498 ASEYFQSASKCV
-510 YLSRKANDTDYGS
+510 YLSRRVNDTDYSS

-546 NRTGKITYVV
+546 NRTGKITYMI
-556 GNQLTESTVVTF
+556 GNQLTASTVVTF
-568 SSHLYRSTDKTV
+568 SSHLYRSTDKAV

-610 LTGTFFNNAW
+610 LTGTFSYNTW

-653 GSFNVRLHA
+653 NSYSGNRLKA

-669 RYRMQIACSGKG
+669 RYRMQITCSGKG
-681 DRLAVWLVSGSSL
+681 DRLAVWLVSGSSAQSY
-694 PRKNQGL
+694 KNQGL

-710 TWADPVETDRSVLDS
+710 TWADPVETGVFNLDS
-725 QPRILIMNRN
+725 RPRILIMNRN

>member
-1 MSLRRRDLFWQES
+1 M
-14 EKGGGPGDGDTI
+14 
-26 VYAANV
+26 
-32 TRPGLVQKNLIWR
+32 
-45 SGLVQ
+45 
-50 DIAFLSWTDLSW
+50 
-62 TDNGRELLAGNPL
+62 
-75 LSPDGT
+75 
-81 YIIWPSVER
+81 
-90 VEITKQV
+90 
-97 PGIAGIYRGTNETDW
+97 
-112 EVVTDPNGNRV
+112 
-123 LASKSGLGN
+123 
-132 SESSVFTFMPEAR
+132 
-145 VNLYV
+145 
-150 CTDGESGYDY
+150 
-160 LTVFSQDGTELYN
+160 
-173 GENQS
+173 
-178 QQGATSFQY
+178 
-187 TKLTIEPGTEVTL
+187 
-200 TYRKD
+200 
-205 SSTSMYS
+205 
-212 DRAYAYIGGE
+212 
-222 GFEGTTTLDSTTW
+222 
-235 EVSGTLASG
+235 
-244 QTVYKSAIEGQ
+244 
-255 ASTTAS
+255 
-261 AYIRIQPTQT
+261 
-271 GSLTLMCRSNGEE
+271 
-284 RYDYLKV
+284 
-291 YELDSTTS
+291 
-299 VLKSFSSETSATDY
+299 
-313 TAVEFNIP
+313 
-321 DTESHFIYVEYVKD
+321 EYVKD
-335 YSGNIGEDAAFVYIN
+335 YSGNRGEDAAFVYID
-350 TTVQYDMSSTVEDT
+350 TSVRYDMSSTVEAT
-364 YYRYCRS
+364 GTVASYCRS

-420 NEGHMSSSEY
+420 NEGHMSSSDY

-488 LSSSYSSAIS
+488 LSSSYTYVFP
-498 ASVYLQSASKCV
+498 ASDYFQSASKCV
-510 YLSRKANDTDYGS
+510 YLSRRVNDTDYGS

-568 SSHLYRSTDKTV
+568 SSHLYRSTDKAV

-610 LTGTFFNNAW
+610 LTGTFSYDAW

-644 GPSYVSGSV
+644 GPSYVSGSA
-653 GSFNVRLHA
+653 GSSNVRLHA

-681 DRLAVWLVSGSSL
+681 DRLAVWLVSGSSR
-694 PRKNQGL
+694 PPKNQGL

-710 TWADPVETDRSVLDS
+710 TWTDPVETDRSVLDS

>member
-32 TRPGLVQKNLIWR
+32 TRPGLIQKNLIWR
-45 SGLVQ
+45 SGLAQ
-50 DIAFLSWTDLSW
+50 DIAFLSWTDN
-62 TDNGRELLAGNPL
+62 DRELLAGNPL

-81 YIIWPSVER
+81 YVIWPSVER
-90 VEITKQV
+90 VEITGGTKQV
-97 PGIAGIYRGTNETDW
+97 PGIAGIYRGTNDTDW

-132 SESSVFTFMPEAR
+132 SKSSIFTFMPEVR
-145 VNLYV
+145 LNLYV
-150 CTDGESGYDY
+150 CTDGENRYDY
-160 LTVFSQDGTELYN
+160 LTVSQDGTELYN
-173 GENQS
+173 GKNKS

-187 TKLTIEPGTEVTL
+187 TKLTVEPGTEVTL
-200 TYRKD
+200 TYQKD
-205 SSTSMYS
+205 SSTSEYS
-212 DRAYAYIGGE
+212 DRAYAYIEGLE
-222 GFEGTTTLDSTTW
+222 GFVGTITLDSTTW

-244 QTVYKSAIEGQ
+244 QTVYKSAIEDQ
-255 ASTTAS
+255 ASTTAP
-261 AYIRIQPTQT
+261 AYIRIQPTET
-271 GSLTLMCRSNGEE
+271 GSLTLMCRSNGEVG
-284 RYDYLKV
+284 YDYLKV

-299 VLKSFSSETSATDY
+299 VLKSFKSETSATDY

-335 YSGNIGEDAAFVYIN
+335 YYGDAGEDAAFIYTN
-350 TTVQYDMSSTVEDT
+350 SGRQYSMDSTVEVAGT
-364 YYRYCRS
+364 VTSYCRS

-391 TTPSDLLNTEYGVPQ
+391 TTPSDLLKTEYGVPQ

-420 NEGHMSSSEY
+420 NEGHMSSFDY
-430 KYIPVYASARLSN
+430 RYIPVYASARLSN

-450 GSTYT
+450 GSVYT

-460 SQTQFLYGA
+460 SQTQL
-469 VLYGAVKYSD
+469 LYGAVKYSD

-488 LSSSYSSAIS
+488 LSGSYTRVVPPSE
-498 ASVYLQSASKCV
+498 YFQSASKCV
-510 YLSRKANDTDYGS
+510 YLSRRVNDTDYSS

-610 LTGTFFNNAW
+610 LTGTFSNTAAW

-644 GPSYVSGSV
+644 GPSYVSGSA
-653 GSFNVRLHA
+653 GSSNVRLKA
-662 AVNALDP
+662 AINALDP

-694 PRKNQGL
+694 PHKNQGL

-710 TWADPVETDRSVLDS
+710 TWADPVETDRSVLDF

>member
-50 DIAFLSWTDLSW
+50 DIAFLSWTDN
-62 TDNGRELLAGNPL
+62 DRELLAGNPL

-81 YIIWPSVER
+81 YVIWPSVER
-90 VEITKQV
+90 VEIAGGLKQV
-97 PGIAGIYRGTNETDW
+97 PGIAGIYRGTNDTDW

-123 LASKSGLGN
+123 LASKGGLGN
-132 SESSVFTFMPEAR
+132 SESSVFTFMPETR
-145 VNLYV
+145 LNLYV
-150 CTDGESGYDY
+150 CTDGESGYGY
-160 LTVFSQDGTELYN
+160 LTVSQDGTVLYN
-173 GENQS
+173 GRNQS

-200 TYRKD
+200 TYQKD
-205 SSTSMYS
+205 FSIGKYS
-212 DRAYAYIGGE
+212 DRAYAYIERVE
-222 GFEGTTTLDSTTW
+222 GFECTITLDSTTW

-255 ASTTAS
+255 TSTTAS
-261 AYIRIQPTQT
+261 AYIRIQPTGT
-271 GSLTLMCRSNGEE
+271 GSLALMCRSNGEK
-284 RYDYLKV
+284 RCDYLKV

-299 VLKSFSSETSATDY
+299 VLKSFSSETSATNY

-321 DTESHFIYVEYVKD
+321 DTESHFIYVEYVKN
-335 YSGNIGEDAAFVYIN
+335 YSVDAGEDAAFIYIDSG
-350 TTVQYDMSSTVEDT
+350 QYNMDSTVEVT
-364 YYRYCRS
+364 GTVTRYCRS

-413 DSDTVTF
+413 NSDTVTF

-450 GSTYT
+450 GSVYT

-460 SQTQFLYGA
+460 SQIQLF
-469 VLYGAVKYSD
+469 YGAVKYSD

-488 LSSSYSSAIS
+488 LSGSFNSYGVS
-498 ASVYLQSASKCV
+498 ASDYFQSASKCV
-510 YLSRKANDTDYGS
+510 HLSRRVNDTDYSS

-531 VDSGSTSTVVVDAAF
+531 IYSGSTSTVVVDAAF
-546 NRTGKITYVV
+546 NRTGKITYMV

-568 SSHLYRSTDKTV
+568 SSHLYRSTDKAV

-587 APSDSSEYI
+587 APGDSSEHI

-610 LTGTFFNNAW
+610 LTGTFYYNAW
-620 VSASVYRSE
+620 FSASVYRSE

-644 GPSYVSGSV
+644 GPSYVSGSA
-653 GSFNVRLHA
+653 GDHMDQLKA
-662 AVNALDP
+662 AVSALDP

-710 TWADPVETDRSVLDS
+710 TWADPVETDRSVLDF

>member
-26 VYAANV
+26 VYATNV
-32 TRPGLVQKNLIWR
+32 TRPGFVQKNLIWR
-45 SGLVQ
+45 SGLAQ
-50 DIAFLSWTDLSW
+50 DIAFLSWTDN
-62 TDNGRELLAGNPL
+62 DRELLAGNPL

-81 YIIWPSVER
+81 YVIWPSVER
-90 VEITKQV
+90 VEITGEPKQV
-97 PGIAGIYRGTNETDW
+97 PGIAGIYRGTNDTDW

-123 LASKSGLGN
+123 LASKRGLGN
-132 SESSVFTFMPEAR
+132 SESSIFTFMPEVR
-145 VNLYV
+145 LNLYV
-150 CTDGESGYDY
+150 CTDGENGYDY
-160 LTVFSQDGTELYN
+160 LIVSQDGTELYN
-173 GENQS
+173 GDGRS

-187 TKLTIEPGTEVTL
+187 TKLTVEPGTEVTL
-200 TYRKD
+200 TYQKD
-205 SSTSMYS
+205 SSNSMYS
-212 DRAYAYIGGE
+212 DRAYAYIEGVE
-222 GFEGTTTLDSTTW
+222 GFGVTITLDSTTW

-244 QTVYKSAIEGQ
+244 QTVYKSAIKGQ
-255 ASTTAS
+255 AFKTAS
-261 AYIRIQPTQT
+261 AYIRIQPSET

-299 VLKSFSSETSATDY
+299 VLKSFESETSATVY

-335 YSGNIGEDAAFVYIN
+335 GSGDVGEDAAFIYTN
-350 TTVQYDMSSTVEDT
+350 SRQYNMDSTVEAT
-364 YYRYCRS
+364 GTVTRYCRS

-391 TTPSDLLNTEYGVPQ
+391 TTPSDLLKTEYGVPQ

-420 NEGHMSSSEY
+420 NEGHMSSSDY

-450 GSTYT
+450 GSVYT

-460 SQTQFLYGA
+460 SQTQL
-469 VLYGAVKYSD
+469 LYGAVKYSD

-488 LSSSYSSAIS
+488 LTGSYTRVIPPSE
-498 ASVYLQSASKCV
+498 YFQSASKCV
-510 YLSRKANDTDYGS
+510 YLSRRVNDTDYVS

-531 VDSGSTSTVVVDAAF
+531 VDSGSTSTVAVDAAF
-546 NRTGKITYVV
+546 NRTGKITYMI

-568 SSHLYRSTDKTV
+568 SSHLYRSTDKAV

-610 LTGTFFNNAW
+610 LTGTFFYNSW

-644 GPSYVSGSV
+644 GPSYVSGSE
-653 GSFNVRLHA
+653 GSSTVRLKA
-662 AVNALDP
+662 AINALDP

-681 DRLAVWLVSGSSL
+681 DRLAVWLVSGSSR
-694 PRKNQGL
+694 PQKNQGL

-710 TWADPVETDRSVLDS
+710 TWADPVETDKSILYS
-725 QPRILIMNRN
+725 QPRILTMNRN

>member
-50 DIAFLSWTDLSW
+50 DIAFLSWTDN
-62 TDNGRELLAGNPL
+62 DRELLAGNPL

-81 YIIWPSVER
+81 YVIWPSVER
-90 VEITKQV
+90 VEITGEQKQV
-97 PGIAGIYRGTNETDW
+97 PGIAGIYRGTNDTDW

-123 LASKSGLGN
+123 LASKSGLGD
-132 SESSVFTFMPEAR
+132 SESSTFTFMPEAR

-150 CTDGESGYDY
+150 CTDGEYNYDY
-160 LTVFSQDGTELYN
+160 LTVSQDGTELYN
-173 GENQS
+173 GQGKS

-200 TYRKD
+200 TYQKD
-205 SSTSMYS
+205 SSNSSYS
-212 DRAYAYIGGE
+212 DRAYAYIGGVE
-222 GFEGTTTLDSTTW
+222 SIGGTVTLDSTTW

-255 ASTTAS
+255 ESTTAP
-261 AYIRIQPTQT
+261 AYIRIQPTKT

-284 RYDYLKV
+284 GYDYLKV

-335 YSGNIGEDAAFVYIN
+335 YSGNSGEDAAFIYTN
-350 TTVQYDMSSTVEDT
+350 SGPYNMDSTVEAAGT
-364 YYRYCRS
+364 VTSYCRS
-371 FEKYKLDT
+371 FEKYKLNT

-391 TTPSDLLNTEYGVPQ
+391 TTLSDLLNTEYGVPQ

-420 NEGHMSSSEY
+420 NEGHMSSSDY

-460 SQTQFLYGA
+460 SQKQF
-469 VLYGAVKYSD
+469 LYGAVKYSD

-488 LSSSYSSAIS
+488 LSGSYTRIIPPSE
-498 ASVYLQSASKCV
+498 YFQSASKCV
-510 YLSRKANDTDYGS
+510 YLSRRVNDTDYVS

-610 LTGTFFNNAW
+610 LTGTFSYNAW

-629 DYGRTFNRQNKFECK
+629 DYGRTFNRQNKFKCK

-653 GSFNVRLHA
+653 GGYLGDSLQA

-710 TWADPVETDRSVLDS
+710 TWADPVETGVFNLDPR
-725 QPRILIMNRN
+725 PRILIMNRN

>member
-32 TRPGLVQKNLIWR
+32 TRPGFIQKNLIWR

-50 DIAFLSWTDLSW
+50 DIAFLSWTDN
-62 TDNGRELLAGNPL
+62 DRELLAGNPL

-90 VEITKQV
+90 VE
-97 PGIAGIYRGTNETDW
+97 
-112 EVVTDPNGNRV
+112 
-123 LASKSGLGN
+123 
-132 SESSVFTFMPEAR
+132 
-145 VNLYV
+145 
-150 CTDGESGYDY
+150 GEG
-160 LTVFSQDGTELYN
+160 
-173 GENQS
+173 
-178 QQGATSFQY
+178 
-187 TKLTIEPGTEVTL
+187 
-200 TYRKD
+200 
-205 SSTSMYS
+205 
-212 DRAYAYIGGE
+212 IGG
-222 GFEGTTTLDSTTW
+222 TVTLDSTTW

-255 ASTTAS
+255 TSTTAS
-261 AYIRIQPTQT
+261 AYIRIQPAET

-284 RYDYLKV
+284 GYDYLRV

-299 VLKSFSSETSATDY
+299 VLKSFESETSATVY

-335 YSGNIGEDAAFVYIN
+335 YSGDAGDDAAFVYIG
-350 TTVQYDMSSTVEDT
+350 TSGWYDMSSTVT
-364 YYRYCRS
+364 GTVTRYCRS
-371 FEKYKLDT
+371 FEKYKLNT

-391 TTPSDLLNTEYGVPQ
+391 TIPSDLLKTEYGVPQ

-420 NEGHMSSSEY
+420 NEGHVSSFDY

-460 SQTQFLYGA
+460 SQTQL
-469 VLYGAVKYSD
+469 LYGAVKYSD

-488 LSSSYSSAIS
+488 LSGSYTRVIPPSE
-498 ASVYLQSASKCV
+498 YFQSASKCV
-510 YLSRKANDTDYGS
+510 YLSRRVNDTDYSS

-568 SSHLYRSTDKTV
+568 SSHLYRSTDRTV

-610 LTGTFFNNAW
+610 LTGTFSYNAW

-629 DYGRTFNRQNKFECK
+629 DYGRTFNRQNKFKCK
-644 GPSYVSGSV
+644 GPSYVSGSA
-653 GSFNVRLHA
+653 GSSTVRLKTA
-662 AVNALDP
+662 INALDP

-694 PRKNQGL
+694 PQKNQGL

-710 TWADPVETDRSVLDS
+710 TWADQVETDRSVLDS
-725 QPRILIMNRN
+725 QPRILTMNRN

>member
-45 SGLVQ
+45 SGLAQ
-50 DIAFLSWTDLSW
+50 DIAFLSWTDN
-62 TDNGRELLAGNPL
+62 DRELLAGNPL

-81 YIIWPSVER
+81 YVIWPSVER
-90 VEITKQV
+90 VEITGQKQV
-97 PGIAGIYRGTNETDW
+97 PGIAGIYRGTNDTDW

-123 LASKSGLGN
+123 LASKSGLGD
-132 SESSVFTFMPEAR
+132 SKSSIFTFMPEAR

-150 CTDGESGYDY
+150 CTDGENGYDY
-160 LTVFSQDGTELYN
+160 LTVSQDGTVLYN
-173 GENQS
+173 GKNQS
-178 QQGATSFQY
+178 QQGAASFQY

-200 TYRKD
+200 TYQKD
-205 SSTSMYS
+205 SSNSSYS
-212 DRAYAYIGGE
+212 DRAYAYIEGE
-222 GFEGTTTLDSTTW
+222 GFEGTITLDSTTW

-261 AYIRIQPTQT
+261 AYIRIQPAET

-284 RYDYLKV
+284 GYDYLKV

-335 YSGNIGEDAAFVYIN
+335 YYGDSGDDAAFVYIN
-350 TTVQYDMSSTVEDT
+350 SGQYNMDSTVEVT
-364 YYRYCRS
+364 GTVASYCRS
-371 FEKYKLDT
+371 FEKYKLNT

-420 NEGHMSSSEY
+420 NEGHISSSDY

-450 GSTYT
+450 GSVYT

-460 SQTQFLYGA
+460 SQTQL
-469 VLYGAVKYSD
+469 LYGAVKYSD

-488 LSSSYSSAIS
+488 LSGSYTRVIPPSE
-498 ASVYLQSASKCV
+498 YFQSASKCV
-510 YLSRKANDTDYGS
+510 HLSRRVNDTDYVS

-546 NRTGKITYVV
+546 NRTGKITYMI

-610 LTGTFFNNAW
+610 LTGTFFYNAW

-644 GPSYVSGSV
+644 GPSYVSGSA
-653 GSFNVRLHA
+653 GSSTVRLKTA
-662 AVNALDP
+662 AHALDP

-694 PRKNQGL
+694 PRENQGL

>member
-1 MSLRRRDLFWQES
+1 MSLRRRDLFWQEDM
-14 EKGGGPGDGDTI
+14 KGGGPGDGDTI
-26 VYAANV
+26 VYATNV
-32 TRPGLVQKNLIWR
+32 TGPGFIQKNLIWR

-50 DIAFLSWTDLSW
+50 DISFLSWTDN
-62 TDNGRELLAGNPL
+62 DRELLAGNPL

-81 YIIWPSVER
+81 YVIWPSVER
-90 VEITKQV
+90 VAIAGEPKQV
-97 PGIAGIYRGTNETDW
+97 PGIAGIYRGTNDTDW

-150 CTDGESGYDY
+150 CTDGENGYDY
-160 LTVFSQDGTELYN
+160 LIVSQDGTELYN
-173 GENQS
+173 GRNQS
-178 QQGATSFQY
+178 QQGATSFRY
-187 TKLTIEPGTEVTL
+187 TKLTVEPGTEVTL
-200 TYRKD
+200 TYQKD
-205 SSTSMYS
+205 SSNSMYS

-222 GFEGTTTLDSTTW
+222 GFGGTITLDSTTW

-255 ASTTAS
+255 TSTTAS
-261 AYIRIQPTQT
+261 AYIRIQPTET
-271 GSLTLMCRSNGEE
+271 GSLMLMCRSNGEKGF
-284 RYDYLKV
+284 DYLKV

-299 VLKSFSSETSATDY
+299 MLKSFGSETSATNY
-313 TAVEFNIP
+313 TTVEFNIP
-321 DTESHFIYVEYVKD
+321 DIEPHFIYVEYVKD
-335 YSGNIGEDAAFVYIN
+335 GSGNVGEDAAFIYIN
-350 TTVQYDMSSTVEDT
+350 SGQYNMDSTVEIT
-364 YYRYCRS
+364 ATVTGYCRS

-391 TTPSDLLNTEYGVPQ
+391 TTLSDLLNKEYGVPQ

-430 KYIPVYASARLSN
+430 KHIPVYASARLSN

-450 GSTYT
+450 GSVYT
-455 SESVM
+455 TESVM
-460 SQTQFLYGA
+460 LQKQF
-469 VLYGAVKYSD
+469 LYGAVKYSD

-488 LSSSYSSAIS
+488 FSGSYNSIIP
-498 ASVYLQSASKCV
+498 ASEYFQSASKCV
-510 YLSRKANDTDYGS
+510 YLSRRVNDTDYVS
-523 ERILDLLP
+523 ERILDFLP

-546 NRTGKITYVV
+546 NRTGKIAYMV

-568 SSHLYRSTDKTV
+568 SSHLYRSTDKAV

-587 APSDSSEYI
+587 APSDPSEHI

-610 LTGTFFNNAW
+610 LTGTFSYTAW
-620 VSASVYRSE
+620 AGASVYRSE
-629 DYGRTFNRQNKFECK
+629 DCGRTFSRQSKLECK
-644 GPSYVSGSV
+644 GLSYVSGSV
-653 GSFNVRLHA
+653 SGYSSDRLKA

-681 DRLAVWLVSGSSL
+681 NRVAVWLVSGSSWQ
-694 PRKNQGL
+694 PHKNQGL

-710 TWADPVETDRSVLDS
+710 TWSDPVETDSSILDS
-725 QPRILIMNRN
+725 QPRILTMNRN

>member
-45 SGLVQ
+45 SGSAQ
-50 DIAFLSWTDLSW
+50 DIAFLSWTDN
-62 TDNGRELLAGNPL
+62 DRELLAGNPL

-90 VEITKQV
+90 VEITGEPKQV
-97 PGIAGIYRGTNETDW
+97 PGIAGIYRGTNDTDW

-132 SESSVFTFMPEAR
+132 SESSIFTFMPEAR

-150 CTDGESGYDY
+150 CTDGENGYDY
-160 LTVFSQDGTELYN
+160 LTVSQDGTELYN
-173 GENQS
+173 GKNQS
-178 QQGATSFQY
+178 QQGATSFRY
-187 TKLTIEPGTEVTL
+187 TKLTVEPGTEVTL
-200 TYRKD
+200 TYQKD
-205 SSTSMYS
+205 SSNSSYS

-222 GFEGTTTLDSTTW
+222 GIGGTITLDSTTW

-261 AYIRIQPTQT
+261 AYIRIQPTYT
-271 GSLTLMCRSNGEE
+271 RSLTLMCRSNGER

-299 VLKSFSSETSATDY
+299 VLKSFESETSATDY

-335 YSGNIGEDAAFVYIN
+335 SSGDIGEDAAFVYIG
-350 TTVQYDMSSTVEDT
+350 TSGRYDMDSTVEAT
-364 YYRYCRS
+364 GTVTRYCRS

-391 TTPSDLLNTEYGVPQ
+391 TIPSDLLKTEYGVPQ

-420 NEGHMSSSEY
+420 NEGHMSSSDY

-460 SQTQFLYGA
+460 SQTRL
-469 VLYGAVKYSD
+469 LYGAVKYSD

-488 LSSSYSSAIS
+488 LSGSYNSIIP
-498 ASVYLQSASKCV
+498 ASEYFQSASKCV
-510 YLSRKANDTDYGS
+510 YLSRRVNDTDYVS

-546 NRTGKITYVV
+546 NRTGKITYMI

-610 LTGTFFNNAW
+610 LTGTFSYNAW

-629 DYGRTFNRQNKFECK
+629 DYGRTFNRQNKFKCK
-644 GPSYVSGSV
+644 GPSYVSGSA
-653 GSFNVRLHA
+653 GGYLGDSLQA

-681 DRLAVWLVSGSSL
+681 DRLAVWLVSGSDWQSY
-694 PRKNQGL
+694 KNQGL

-710 TWADPVETDRSVLDS
+710 TWTDPVETDRSVLDS
-725 QPRILIMNRN
+725 RPRILIMNRN

>member
-32 TRPGLVQKNLIWR
+32 TRPGFIQKNLIWR
-45 SGLVQ
+45 SGLAQ
-50 DIAFLSWTDLSW
+50 DIAFLSWTDN
-62 TDNGRELLAGNPL
+62 DRELLAGNPL

-81 YIIWPSVER
+81 YVIWPSVER
-90 VEITKQV
+90 VE
-97 PGIAGIYRGTNETDW
+97 
-112 EVVTDPNGNRV
+112 
-123 LASKSGLGN
+123 
-132 SESSVFTFMPEAR
+132 
-145 VNLYV
+145 
-150 CTDGESGYDY
+150 GEG
-160 LTVFSQDGTELYN
+160 
-173 GENQS
+173 
-178 QQGATSFQY
+178 
-187 TKLTIEPGTEVTL
+187 
-200 TYRKD
+200 
-205 SSTSMYS
+205 
-212 DRAYAYIGGE
+212 IGG
-222 GFEGTTTLDSTTW
+222 TVTLDSTTW
-235 EVSGTLASG
+235 KVSGTLASG
-244 QTVYKSAIEGQ
+244 QTVYKSAIEGKT
-255 ASTTAS
+255 STTAS
-261 AYIRIQPTQT
+261 AYIRIQPAET

-284 RYDYLKV
+284 GYDYLRV

-299 VLKSFSSETSATDY
+299 VLKSFESETSATVY

-335 YSGNIGEDAAFVYIN
+335 YSGDAGDDAAFVYIG
-350 TTVQYDMSSTVEDT
+350 TSGWYDMSSTVEGT
-364 YYRYCRS
+364 GTVTRYCRS

-391 TTPSDLLNTEYGVPQ
+391 TIPSDLLKTEYGVPQ

-420 NEGHMSSSEY
+420 NEGHVSSFDY

-460 SQTQFLYGA
+460 SQTQL
-469 VLYGAVKYSD
+469 LYGAVKYSD

-488 LSSSYSSAIS
+488 LSGSYTRVIPPSE
-498 ASVYLQSASKCV
+498 YFQSASKCV
-510 YLSRKANDTDYGS
+510 YLSRRVNDTDYSS

-568 SSHLYRSTDKTV
+568 SSHLYRSTDRTV

-610 LTGTFFNNAW
+610 LTGTFSYNAW

-629 DYGRTFNRQNKFECK
+629 DYGRTFNRQNKFKCK
-644 GPSYVSGSV
+644 GPSYVSGSA
-653 GSFNVRLHA
+653 GSSNVRLKA
-662 AVNALDP
+662 AVHALDP

-694 PRKNQGL
+694 PQKNQGL

-710 TWADPVETDRSVLDS
+710 TWADQVETDRSVLDS
-725 QPRILIMNRN
+725 QPRILTMNRN

>member
-45 SGLVQ
+45 SGSAQ
-50 DIAFLSWTDLSW
+50 DIAFLSWTDN
-62 TDNGRELLAGNPL
+62 DRELLAGNPL

-90 VEITKQV
+90 VEITGEPKQV
-97 PGIAGIYRGTNETDW
+97 PGIAGIYRGTNDTDW

-132 SESSVFTFMPEAR
+132 SESSIFTFMPEAR

-150 CTDGESGYDY
+150 CTDGENGYDY
-160 LTVFSQDGTELYN
+160 LIVSQNGTELYN
-173 GENQS
+173 GRHQS
-178 QQGATSFQY
+178 QQGATSFRY
-187 TKLTIEPGTEVTL
+187 TKLTVEPGTEVTL
-200 TYRKD
+200 TYQKD
-205 SSTSMYS
+205 SSNSSYS
-212 DRAYAYIGGE
+212 DRAYAYIGGVE
-222 GFEGTTTLDSTTW
+222 GIGGTITLDSTTW

-255 ASTTAS
+255 AFKTAS
-261 AYIRIQPTQT
+261 AYIRIQPTET
-271 GSLTLMCRSNGEE
+271 GSLVLMCRSNGEE
-284 RYDYLKV
+284 RYDYLRV

-299 VLKSFSSETSATDY
+299 VLKSFESETSATDY

-335 YSGNIGEDAAFVYIN
+335 GSGDVGEDAAFIYTN
-350 TTVQYDMSSTVEDT
+350 SGQYNMDSTVEVT
-364 YYRYCRS
+364 GTVARYCRS

-391 TTPSDLLNTEYGVPQ
+391 TTLSDLLNTEYGVPQ

-430 KYIPVYASARLSN
+430 KYMPVYASARLSN

-488 LSSSYSSAIS
+488 LSSSYTYAIS
-498 ASVYLQSASKCV
+498 ASVYFQSASKCV
-510 YLSRKANDTDYGS
+510 YLSRRVNDTDYVS

-644 GPSYVSGSV
+644 GPSYVSGSA
-653 GSFNVRLHA
+653 GSSNVRLHA

-694 PRKNQGL
+694 PRKNQGF

-710 TWADPVETDRSVLDS
+710 TWADSVETGVFNLDLR
-725 QPRILIMNRN
+725 PRILIMNRN

>member
-50 DIAFLSWTDLSW
+50 DIAFLSWTDN
-62 TDNGRELLAGNPL
+62 DRELLAGKPL
-75 LSPDGT
+75 LAPVGT

-90 VEITKQV
+90 VEITGEPKQV
-97 PGIAGIYRGTNETDW
+97 PGIAGIYRGTNDTDW

-123 LASKSGLGN
+123 LASKSGLGD
-132 SESSVFTFMPEAR
+132 SESSIFTFMPEAR

-150 CTDGESGYDY
+150 CTDGENGYDY
-160 LTVFSQDGTELYN
+160 LTVSQDGTELYN
-173 GENQS
+173 GKGKS

-200 TYRKD
+200 TYQKD
-205 SSTSMYS
+205 FSNRMYS
-212 DRAYAYIGGE
+212 DRAYAYIEGIE
-222 GFEGTTTLDSTTW
+222 GFGGTITLDSTTW

-244 QTVYKSAIEGQ
+244 QTVYKSAIEGKG
-255 ASTTAS
+255 STTAS
-261 AYIRIQPTQT
+261 AYIRIQPAET
-271 GSLTLMCRSNGEE
+271 GSLTLMCRSNGEN

-299 VLKSFSSETSATDY
+299 VLKSFEWESSATDY

-335 YSGNIGEDAAFVYIN
+335 GSEDVGEDAAFIYTN
-350 TTVQYDMSSTVEDT
+350 SRQYNMDSTVEAT
-364 YYRYCRS
+364 GTVIRYCRS

-420 NEGHMSSSEY
+420 NEGHMSSSDY
-430 KYIPVYASARLSN
+430 KYIPVYASARLSS

-450 GSTYT
+450 GSVYT

-460 SQTQFLYGA
+460 SQTQL
-469 VLYGAVKYSD
+469 LYGAVKYSD

-488 LSSSYSSAIS
+488 LSGSYTRVIPPSE
-498 ASVYLQSASKCV
+498 YFQSASKCV
-510 YLSRKANDTDYGS
+510 YLSRRVNDTDYGS

-568 SSHLYRSTDKTV
+568 SSHLYRSTDKAV

-610 LTGTFFNNAW
+610 LTGTFFYNAW

-644 GPSYVSGSV
+644 GLSYVSGSA
-653 GSFNVRLHA
+653 GSSNVRLKA
-662 AVNALDP
+662 AINALDP

-681 DRLAVWLVSGSSL
+681 DRLAVWLVSGSDWQSY
-694 PRKNQGL
+694 KNQGL

-710 TWADPVETDRSVLDS
+710 TWADPVETDRSILYS
-725 QPRILIMNRN
+725 QPRILTMNRN

>member
-26 VYAANV
+26 VYATNV
-32 TRPGLVQKNLIWR
+32 TRPGLIQKNLIWR
-45 SGLVQ
+45 SGLAQ
-50 DIAFLSWTDLSW
+50 DIAFLSWTDN
-62 TDNGRELLAGNPL
+62 DRELLAGNPL

-81 YIIWPSVER
+81 YVIWPSVER
-90 VEITKQV
+90 VEGE
-97 PGIAGIYRGTNETDW
+97 GIRGT
-112 EVVTDPNGNRV
+112 
-123 LASKSGLGN
+123 
-132 SESSVFTFMPEAR
+132 
-145 VNLYV
+145 
-150 CTDGESGYDY
+150 
-160 LTVFSQDGTELYN
+160 
-173 GENQS
+173 
-178 QQGATSFQY
+178 
-187 TKLTIEPGTEVTL
+187 I
-200 TYRKD
+200 
-205 SSTSMYS
+205 
-212 DRAYAYIGGE
+212 
-222 GFEGTTTLDSTTW
+222 TLDSTTW

-255 ASTTAS
+255 ESTTAS
-261 AYIRIQPTQT
+261 AYIRIQPTET
-271 GSLTLMCRSNGEE
+271 GSLTLMCRSNGE
-284 RYDYLKV
+284 RGYDYLKV

-299 VLKSFSSETSATDY
+299 VLKDFSSETSATDY

-335 YSGNIGEDAAFVYIN
+335 YSGDDGEDAAFVYIG
-350 TTVQYDMSSTVEDT
+350 TSGWYDMSSTVT
-364 YYRYCRS
+364 GTVTRYCRS

-391 TTPSDLLNTEYGVPQ
+391 TTPSDLLKTEYGVPQ

-413 DSDTVTF
+413 DLDTVTF
-420 NEGHMSSSEY
+420 NEGHMSSSDY

-450 GSTYT
+450 GSVYA

-460 SQTQFLYGA
+460 SQTQL
-469 VLYGAVKYSD
+469 LYGAVKYSD

-488 LSSSYSSAIS
+488 LSGSYTRVIPPSE
-498 ASVYLQSASKCV
+498 YFQSASKCV
-510 YLSRKANDTDYGS
+510 YLSRRVNDTDYVS

-546 NRTGKITYVV
+546 NRTGKITYMI

-568 SSHLYRSTDKTV
+568 SSHLYRSTDKAV

-610 LTGTFFNNAW
+610 LTGTFSYNAW

-629 DYGRTFNRQNKFECK
+629 DYGRTFNRQNKFKCK
-644 GPSYVSGSV
+644 GLSYVSGSA
-653 GSFNVRLHA
+653 GSSTVRLKTA
-662 AVNALDP
+662 INALDP

-710 TWADPVETDRSVLDS
+710 TWTDQVETDRSVLDS
-725 QPRILIMNRN
+725 QPRILTMNRN

>member
-14 EKGGGPGDGDTI
+14 EKGGGPGDGDTV

-50 DIAFLSWTDLSW
+50 DIAFLSWTDN
-62 TDNGRELLAGNPL
+62 DRELLAGNPL

-81 YIIWPSVER
+81 YVIWPSVER
-90 VEITKQV
+90 VEITGEPKQV
-97 PGIAGIYRGTNETDW
+97 PGIAGIYRGTNDTDW

-123 LASKSGLGN
+123 LASKSGLGD
-132 SESSVFTFMPEAR
+132 SKSSIFTFMPEVR
-145 VNLYV
+145 LNLYV
-150 CTDGESGYDY
+150 CTDGENGYDY
-160 LTVFSQDGTELYN
+160 LIVSQNGTELYN
-173 GENQS
+173 GKNQS
-178 QQGATSFQY
+178 QKGATSFRY

-205 SSTSMYS
+205 SSNSLYS
-212 DRAYAYIGGE
+212 DRAYAYIEGVE
-222 GFEGTTTLDSTTW
+222 GFGGTITLDSTTW
-235 EVSGTLASG
+235 EVSGTLVSG

-261 AYIRIQPTQT
+261 AYIRIQPAET

-284 RYDYLKV
+284 SWDYLKV

-299 VLKSFSSETSATDY
+299 VLKSFESETSATDY
-313 TAVEFNIP
+313 TAVEFSIP

-335 YSGNIGEDAAFVYIN
+335 YSGDAGEDAAFIYTN
-350 TTVQYDMSSTVEDT
+350 SRQYNMDSTVEAT
-364 YYRYCRS
+364 GTVTRYCRS

-391 TTPSDLLNTEYGVPQ
+391 TTPSDLLKTEYGVPQ

-420 NEGHMSSSEY
+420 NEGHMSSSDY

-460 SQTQFLYGA
+460 SQTRL
-469 VLYGAVKYSD
+469 LYGAVKYSD

-488 LSSSYSSAIS
+488 LSGSYNSIVP
-498 ASVYLQSASKCV
+498 ASEYFQSASKCV
-510 YLSRKANDTDYGS
+510 YLSRRVNDTDYSS

-610 LTGTFFNNAW
+610 LTGTFSYNAW

-629 DYGRTFNRQNKFECK
+629 DYGRTFNRQNKFKCK
-644 GPSYVSGSV
+644 GLSYVSGSA
-653 GSFNVRLHA
+653 GSSYDRLDA
-662 AVNALDP
+662 AINALDP

-681 DRLAVWLVSGSSL
+681 DRLAVWLVSGSDWQSY
-694 PRKNQGL
+694 KNQGL

-710 TWADPVETDRSVLDS
+710 TWADPVETDRYVLDS

>member
-32 TRPGLVQKNLIWR
+32 TRPGLIQKNLIWR

-50 DIAFLSWTDLSW
+50 DIAFLSWTDN
-62 TDNGRELLAGNPL
+62 DRELLAGNPL

-81 YIIWPSVER
+81 YVIWPSVER
-90 VEITKQV
+90 VEITGGTKQV
-97 PGIAGIYRGTNETDW
+97 PGIAGIYRGTNDTDW

-132 SESSVFTFMPEAR
+132 SESSIFTFMPEVR
-145 VNLYV
+145 LNLYV
-150 CTDGESGYDY
+150 CTDGENGYDY
-160 LTVFSQDGTELYN
+160 LTVSQNGTELYN
-173 GENQS
+173 GRYQS
-178 QQGATSFQY
+178 QQEATSFRY
-187 TKLTIEPGTEVTL
+187 TKLTVEPGTEVTL
-200 TYRKD
+200 TYQKD
-205 SSTSMYS
+205 SATSMYS
-212 DRAYAYIGGE
+212 DRAYAYIEGVE
-222 GFEGTTTLDSTTW
+222 GFRGTITLDSTTW

-255 ASTTAS
+255 ESTTAS
-261 AYIRIQPTQT
+261 AYIRIQPAET

-284 RYDYLKV
+284 GYDYLKV

-299 VLKSFSSETSATDY
+299 VLKSFRSETSATDY

-335 YSGNIGEDAAFVYIN
+335 SSGDGGEDAAFIYTN
-350 TTVQYDMSSTVEDT
+350 SGQYNMDSTVEAT
-364 YYRYCRS
+364 GTVTRYCRS

-391 TTPSDLLNTEYGVPQ
+391 TTPSDLLRTEYGVPQ

-420 NEGHMSSSEY
+420 NEGHMSSPDY

-460 SQTQFLYGA
+460 SQTQL
-469 VLYGAVKYSD
+469 LYGAVKYSD

-488 LSSSYSSAIS
+488 LSGSYARVIPPSE
-498 ASVYLQSASKCV
+498 YFQSASKCV
-510 YLSRKANDTDYGS
+510 YLSRRVNDTDYSS

-568 SSHLYRSTDKTV
+568 SSHLYRSTDKAV

-610 LTGTFFNNAW
+610 LTGTFSYNAW

-629 DYGRTFNRQNKFECK
+629 DYGRTFNRQNRFKCK
-644 GPSYVSGSV
+644 GPSYVSGSA
-653 GSFNVRLHA
+653 GSSYDRLDA
-662 AVNALDP
+662 AINALDP

-681 DRLAVWLVSGSSL
+681 DRLAVWLVSGSDWQSH
-694 PRKNQGL
+694 KNQGL

-710 TWADPVETDRSVLDS
+710 TWADPVETDRSILHS
-725 QPRILIMNRN
+725 QPRILTMNRN

>member
-50 DIAFLSWTDLSW
+50 DIAFLSWTDN
-62 TDNGRELLAGNPL
+62 DRKLLAGNPL

-90 VEITKQV
+90 VEITGEPKQV
-97 PGIAGIYRGTNETDW
+97 PGIAGIYRGTNDTDW

-160 LTVFSQDGTELYN
+160 LTVSQDGTELYN
-173 GENQS
+173 GKNQS
-178 QQGATSFQY
+178 QQGATSFRY

-212 DRAYAYIGGE
+212 DRAYAYIGGVE
-222 GFEGTTTLDSTTW
+222 GFGGTITLDSTTW

-261 AYIRIQPTQT
+261 AYIRIQPAET

-284 RYDYLKV
+284 GYDYLKV

-299 VLKSFSSETSATDY
+299 VLKSFRSETSATDY

-335 YSGNIGEDAAFVYIN
+335 GSGDVGEDAAFVYTN
-350 TTVQYDMSSTVEDT
+350 SGQYNMDSTVEAT
-364 YYRYCRS
+364 GTVTRYCRS

-420 NEGHMSSSEY
+420 NEGHVSSFEY

-469 VLYGAVKYSD
+469 VKYSD

-488 LSSSYSSAIS
+488 LSGSYRSIIP
-498 ASVYLQSASKCV
+498 ASEYFQSASKCV
-510 YLSRKANDTDYGS
+510 YLSRRVNDTDYVS

-546 NRTGKITYVV
+546 NRTGKITYMI

-610 LTGTFFNNAW
+610 LTGTFYNNAW

-629 DYGRTFNRQNKFECK
+629 DYGRTFNRQNKFKCK

-653 GSFNVRLHA
+653 SGYLGDSLKA

-681 DRLAVWLVSGSSL
+681 DRLAVWLVSGSDWQ